1 MSHSRSKH
9 QFLSADELN
18 IQGKEAEM
26 LTLFGSIAVA
36 IMFLSYWLEPR
47 SKWFVLVFSG
57 ACAATSAYSA
67 LAGVYPITVIEALWS
82 VVAFQRFS
90 QRSRQEASGS

>member
-1 MSHSRSKH
+1 
-9 QFLSADELN
+9 
-18 IQGKEAEM
+18 M

-47 SKWFVLVFSG
+47 SKWFVLVFAG

-67 LAGVYPITVIEALWS
+67 LAGVYPITGIEALWS
-82 VVAFQRFS
+82 AVAFQRFS
-90 QRSRQEASGS
+90 QRSRREASGS